1 MLPKFLYGTFKRYKD
16 DTDAF
21 VKYIVDKAKKCGHEI
36 KLQQAGHG
44 PKATSGKKAFKATRK
59 DVSQKITLKDLKN
72 LANTI
77 VESNIQVSPVIVATA
92 RRAISLRKRCA
103 NWFSSNENT
112 SKKRNATHS
121 HFIEVLEELCDLLE
135 CKIYQRPTTTDHV
148 PPASGEKHAVKSERG
163 ILEGNRF
170 AELDLHE
177 AEVVVEE
184 EMETATTTGPQVQI
198 EEEDEDDDG
207 PYSMLFFTLYC
218 LFEDLQNMRNFLHQ
232 TITEYKEGK
241 IDLVNLAVVAD
252 TAVHLSKQ
260 LIEEAMAACPELTQQ
275 QQQLQEFMYVFAC
288 VHRGEDPGHRP
299 SPDIPYNTNM
309 ADVADWCYLPTSIL
323 LLSFRDVLQPR
334 GLPVFKKGHF
344 GFYDPTA
351 NRERMSAAQRF
362 NEDKII
368 LLELLPEFAQI
379 QRLKIQLPV
388 QDDITRE
395 MVRFVETK
403 EVPLSLCFAAQIL
416 LDVHHGLREKKDK
429 AFNDLRFCGIRMTK
443 TIEEYWEFERTFSD
457 KAPFWSDDA
466 VKVVKEQYD
475 MVKRWTVD
483 DVSKQ

>member
-1 MLPKFLYGTFKRYKD
+1 
-16 DTDAF
+16 
-21 VKYIVDKAKKCGHEI
+21 
-36 KLQQAGHG
+36 
-44 PKATSGKKAFKATRK
+44 
-59 DVSQKITLKDLKN
+59 
-72 LANTI
+72 
-77 VESNIQVSPVIVATA
+77 
-92 RRAISLRKRCA
+92 
-103 NWFSSNENT
+103 
-112 SKKRNATHS
+112 
-121 HFIEVLEELCDLLE
+121 
-135 CKIYQRPTTTDHV
+135 
-148 PPASGEKHAVKSERG
+148 
-163 ILEGNRF
+163 LEGNRF

-184 EMETATTTGPQVQI
+184 EMETATPTGPQVRI

-260 LIEEAMAACPELTQQ
+260 LMEEAMAACPELTQQ
-275 QQQLQEFMYVFAC
+275 QRQLQEFMYVFAC
-288 VHRGEDPGHRP
+288 LHRGEDPGHRP
-299 SPDIPYNTNM
+299 NPDIPYNTNM

-388 QDDITRE
+388 QDEITRE

-416 LDVHHGLREKKDK
+416 L
-429 AFNDLRFCGIRMTK
+429 
-443 TIEEYWEFERTFSD
+443 S
-457 KAPFWSDDA
+457 
-466 VKVVKEQYD
+466 
-475 MVKRWTVD
+475 
-483 DVSKQ
+483 